1 MKIFFQIVA
10 IISATAFCL
19 AAKRLIRAEESFKT
33 ELQISQRDKD
43 HDKGDMED
51 DNHYPQSELHRLKEL
66 ESQE

>member
-1 MKIFFQIVA
+1 MA

-19 AAKRLIRAEESFKT
+19 AEKRLIRAEESFET

-43 HDKGDMED
+43 HDKGGMEDD